1 MIQNKKSVWWQPPSK
16 ARGEWRGRR

>member
-16 ARGEWRGRR
+16 ARGEWRRRR